1 MKFWM
6 VRCVRQQKQPREG
19 LPAARVK
26 RYKEMPDEE
35 AVVD

>member
-1 MKFWM
+1 M
-6 VRCVRQQKQPREG
+6 EILAG

-26 RYKEMPDEE
+26 RYKEMLDDE